1 MARQR
6 KAADEDE
13 LLRAR
18 VEEELRE
25 QGLSVAISPTGIS
38 RIAALLG
45 AEDGRKRERRLAAI
59 RQQIAELEV
68 RWKPGDHQEL

>member
-1 MARQR
+1 LE
-6 KAADEDE
+6 EDDF
-13 LLRAR
+13 LRAR
-18 VEEELRE
+18 VEAELRD
-25 QGLSVAISPTGIS
+25 QGLPVASDPTAVG

-59 RQQIAELEV
+59 QRQLAKLEV

>member
-1 MARQR
+1 MQ
-6 KAADEDE
+6 EDE

-18 VEEELRE
+18 VELELCE
-25 QGLSVAISPTGIS
+25 QGLSVAIDPAGIG

-59 RQQIAELEV
+59 RQQVAELEV
-68 RWKPGDHQEL
+68 RWKPGGHQEL